1 MHLVNGVKDLV
12 KGILTTRR
20 EVKHLYQQ
28 NTYNMKKQLL
38 TLLTVCSA
46 LAAVAQI
53 PENGLVAYY
62 SFDNNITD
70 EHTRNYKALS
80 VNNRETA
87 YQLSETAKFGKS
99 LLTSVSDNSD
109 CLYRNDS
116 ALQFKTSFTIS
127 TWIKISG
134 TTKPSGWGT
143 IVGNRRNQ
151 NESIY
156 NNFMLTTNYNRGSG
170 IKVHFYISD
179 SLVESPDDIDS
190 SWHHLVAVYNAGNGK
205 LYVDGILKGER
216 NDLPVSI
223 NYGTPDAT
231 TLVNM
236 LQIGNVNGINNSSFN
251 NLIDEL
257 ALYNRALSAAEI
269 QSLYTATSN
278 DLVVLKQQWEKI
290 VSGEKNRV
298 DEVTAKNGN
307 YIGYIRIGQN
317 FVLDIGTGNVEQ
329 EYYQP
334 NTTAADQIHISS
346 NGHALIKNG
355 NNLFYYAGSNGYID
369 ISNGEIATTALN
381 ATAAYKIGSKG
392 LGLYKY
398 TNGAWA
404 TLDDAILVSKIS
416 VADDGTIAILSE
428 EGNPAI
434 STGTDLTFNFNT
446 SFVFTEIT
454 IASANLAFATKIDG
468 SIYKYTPST
477 GWVLFNSLPAMSKI
491 SVANDGNLFGIS
503 NGSVYRFHLT
513 STGLKESENQLAFS
527 VYPNPSNDIIS
538 INSIKEIKSIAI
550 VNLIGDVVKTIQN
563 QTEINV
569 SELSNGIYMLHVTD
583 ANGHGGVQKIV
594 IAH

>member
-1 MHLVNGVKDLV
+1 
-12 KGILTTRR
+12 
-20 EVKHLYQQ
+20 
-28 NTYNMKKQLL
+28 MKKQLL
-38 TLLTVCSA
+38 ALFAACST
-46 LAAVAQI
+46 LAAMAQI

-80 VNNRETA
+80 INNRETA

-116 ALQFKTSFTIS
+116 TLLFKTSFTIS
-127 TWIKISG
+127 AWIKVSG
-134 TTKPSGWGT
+134 TTKPSTWGT
-143 IVGNRRNQ
+143 IVGNRKNQ

-156 NNFMLTTNYNRGSG
+156 NNFLLTTNYNSGSG

-179 SLVESPDDIDS
+179 SLVQSPDDIDS
-190 SWHHLVAVYNAGNGK
+190 NWHHLVAVYNAGNGK
-205 LYVDGILKGER
+205 LYVDGVLKGER
-216 NDLPVSI
+216 NDLPASI
-223 NYGTPDAT
+223 NYGTPNAT

-251 NLIDEL
+251 NLVDEL

-278 DLVVLKQQWEKI
+278 DLVVLKQQWGKI
-290 VSGEKNRV
+290 VSGEKNPIR
-298 DEVTAKNGN
+298 EISAKNGN
-307 YIGYIRIGQN
+307 YIGYIRSGQN

-329 EYYQP
+329 ENYQP

-355 NNLFYYAGSNGYID
+355 NNLFYYAGNSGYID

-404 TLDDAILVSKIS
+404 TLDDVILVSKIS
-416 VADDGTIAILSE
+416 VADDGTIAIIGE

-434 STGTDLTFNFNT
+434 RNVNDTTFNFNI
-446 SFVFTEIT
+446 SFLFTEIT
-454 IASANLAFATKIDG
+454 VASANLAFATTTEG
-468 SIYKYTPST
+468 VIYKYTPST

-491 SVANDGNLFGIS
+491 SVANDGNLFGI
-503 NGSVYRFHLT
+503 NQGSIYRFEGRT
-513 STGLKESENQLAFS
+513 TGIKEYNTPLSFTAF
-527 VYPNPSNDIIS
+527 PNPVNDLITIS
-538 INSIKEIKSIAI
+538 TQKKTTLVQVYSLMGELVKTVKNTDNIF
-550 VNLIGDVVKTIQN
+550 IGDLN
-563 QTEINV
+563 
-569 SELSNGIYMLHVTD
+569 NGIYLLHVTD
-583 ANGHGGVQKIV
+583 TDGRTGVQKIV